1 MITVEQIR
9 LLEQK
14 VHQAVER
21 IDLLNQEN
29 RSLKSKLEHYQ
40 TRIAEFE
47 KLIESFKKDQSEI
60 EQGIITAL
68 DELNRLEDELDP
80 GTSDALETASDT
92 PEPPVQAVPESS
104 SDDTSEQ
111 DISETDEALPETEV
125 EAEAEADNP
134 QSGELDIF

>member
-47 KLIESFKKDQSEI
+47 RLIESFKKDQSEI

-80 GTSDALETASDT
+80 GTSDSPETASDT
-92 PEPPVQAVPESS
+92 PEPPVQAVPASS
-104 SDDTSEQ
+104 SESDGAS
-111 DISETDEALPETEV
+111 PETETET
-125 EAEAEADNP
+125 EAEAENP